1 MARPQPVILDRVMGK
16 NQWYVH
22 LSRTEGADLMEIR
35 RALKKYREDCEM
47 LQASIKTVIA
57 FGPTLLRDL
66 APDAVPND
74 FQAFETIQSQDGSG
88 REAKGTQ
95 EELLLW
101 IHSDD
106 KGDIWKIQY
115 DARNNLAPHMK
126 VARETLT
133 VIYKNSLDMTGFI
146 DGTGNPAAD
155 KDIEVAVV
163 PDGQPGA
170 GGSHVLAQRWV
181 HDLAAFHALPVEKQE
196 EVFGRRKENSD
207 RLRTQPPGSHLSHVE
222 LHEGAAAGDDSK
234 PKRNEISRRSTP
246 YALHDGTV
254 GLYFMA
260 FCKEQAPF
268 RERLRLMYGLDG
280 AKQRDDLTSY
290 SNPASGSFYFAPS
303 LEVLDQIT
311 GV

>member
-1 MARPQPVILDRVMGK
+1 MGK

-22 LSRTEGADLMEIR
+22 LSREEGADLTHIR
-35 RALKKYREDCEM
+35 RVLKKYREDCGM
-47 LQASIKTVIA
+47 LQSDIKTVIS

-66 APDAVPND
+66 APEAMPND
-74 FQAFETIQSQDGSG
+74 FQPFQTVVSNDGSG

-101 IHSDD
+101 LHSDD

-115 DARNNLAPHMK
+115 DARTALKGHMK

-133 VIYKNSLDMTGFI
+133 FIYGASLDMTGFI
-146 DGTGNPAAD
+146 DGTGNPEVSRD
-155 KDIEVAVV
+155 REVAIV
-163 PDGQPGA
+163 PDGQPGE
-170 GGSHVLAQRWV
+170 GGTHVLAQRWV
-181 HDLAAFHALPVEKQE
+181 HNLEAFHALPIEAQE
-196 EVFGRRKENSD
+196 AVFGRRKTDSE
-207 RLRTQPPGSHLSHVE
+207 RLANQPAGSHLSHVE
-222 LHEGAAAGDDSK
+222 LRQGETADESK

-268 RERLRLMYGLDG
+268 RERLRMMYGLDS
-280 AKQRDDLTSY
+280 AKTRDTLTDY

-303 LEVLDQIT
+303 TEILDKIT
-311 GV
+311 NV